1 MSQFTFTAT
10 FDKLEDL
17 AAFVVNIGG
26 AANKAAAATV
36 DVAPAAAPIE
46 SKLVRSRS
54 SKKAEEKPELHANPP
69 AEPVPVEVIAAPK
82 VVEVQAPAAVVQAQV
97 VAPAVDKQAMIG
109 KVRLIVN
116 DMKAKGKNDDDIKVL
131 FAQIYSQ
138 LGLPTGVI
146 VSQLNED
153 QVTRFLFALEQ
164 NATPAPASFI

>member
-1 MSQFTFTAT
+1 MSQPTNVNLSLSFSSVKDLAT
-10 FDKLEDL
+10 FLMT
-17 AAFVVNIGG
+17 IGS
-26 AANKAAAATV
+26 AVEIPVATNVEVPVAATETKV
-36 DVAPAAAPIE
+36 V
-46 SKLVRSRS
+46 KSR

-69 AEPVPVEVIAAPK
+69 AEPVPVEVVAAPK
-82 VVEVQAPAAVVQAQV
+82 VVEVQAPAAVVQAPV
-97 VAPAVDKQAMIG
+97 TGNVIDKQAMIG

-116 DMKAKGKNDDDIKVL
+116 DMKTKGKNDDDIKVL